1 MINLHFMAAG
11 AEQETAWIGQDY
23 QEKSPAYFWA
33 ALKKGKKLKQLFRA
47 EMNNESQDFPGFTYK
62 Y

>member
-33 ALKKGKKLKQLFRA
+33 ALKKGKKTEAAIKGRDEQ
-47 EMNNESQDFPGFTYK
+47 
-62 Y
+62 

>member
-1 MINLHFMAAG
+1 MAAG
-11 AEQETAWIGQDY
+11 AEQETAWICQDN

-33 ALKKGKKLKQLFRA
+33 ALQKEGKKLNQGLRE

-62 Y
+62 CK